1 MRRFPIARTAF
12 VVLFLTVAV
21 LSSFAQQP
29 KVKFTKAFA
38 KANKGKYHIEVNELK
53 ELLIIM
59 QAITDYGLGNDDMFD
74 QSSSYYQEVLAHFKP
89 FKNELIIL
97 KMDSL
102 LKLSPLNYIFFTGN
116 SKTYNFDGDTL
127 VPDEFYLFPAQ
138 EVAKAKI
145 EVNPITTHKKEI
157 EDFAKK
163 SDYRNFYKAHQPFYQ
178 QIYKDY
184 EQKVNLQKQ
193 WKWLEKNFEA
203 KNDSYVIYTS
213 KLINGLNYT
222 TGYNQDGFKL
232 IEMVLPA
239 VSDEP
244 GKTQKQSEALNTRVM
259 FTEIDHNY
267 VDIPTKKNKNDVEE
281 AFKNRDKWVNKKV
294 YGTEYYP
301 TGEKVFNE
309 YMTFGVFILYAQENW
324 KKDPKL
330 VDEIEKDVNATM
342 IARGFIKMTEF
353 TNELK
358 RLHAQHKGKKI
369 DLLYPALIQWCA
381 QHQ

>member
-12 VVLFLTVAV
+12 IALFLTVAA

-38 KANKGKYHIEVNELK
+38 KANKGKYHIEVNEVK

-74 QSSSYYQEVLAHFKP
+74 QEGDYYKEVLAHFKP

-102 LKLSPLNYIFFTGN
+102 LKESPLNYIFFTGN

-127 VPDEFYLFPAQ
+127 IPDQFYLFPAQ
-138 EVAKAKI
+138 EVAKVKI
-145 EVNPITTHKKEI
+145 DVNPITTYKKEI
-157 EDFAKK
+157 EEFAKK
-163 SDYRNFYKAHQPFYQ
+163 SNFRKFYKDHQPFYEQ
-178 QIYKDY
+178 LYKDY

-193 WKWLEKNFEA
+193 WRWLENNFEA

-232 IEMVLPA
+232 IEMILPA
-239 VSDEP
+239 VSVTP
-244 GKTQKQSEALNTRVM
+244 GKSEKELESLNTRVM

-267 VDIPTKKNKNDVEE
+267 VDIPTKKNKNDVEA
-281 AFKNRDKWVNKKV
+281 AFKDRDKWVNKNA
-294 YGTEYYP
+294 YGTAYYP

-309 YMTFGVFILYAQENW
+309 YMTFGVFILYAQQNW

-330 VDEIEKDVNATM
+330 VDEIEKEVNATM
-342 IARGFIKMTEF
+342 IARGFIKMNEF
-353 TNELK
+353 TEELK
-358 RLHAQHKGKKI
+358 VLYAKNKGKKI
-369 DLLYPALIQWCA
+369 DLLYLDLISWCA
-381 QHQ
+381 AQ